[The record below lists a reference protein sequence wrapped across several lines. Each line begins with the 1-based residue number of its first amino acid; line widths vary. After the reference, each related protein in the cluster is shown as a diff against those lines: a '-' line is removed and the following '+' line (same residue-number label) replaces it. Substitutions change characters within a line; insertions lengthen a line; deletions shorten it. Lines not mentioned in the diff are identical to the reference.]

1 MARRSLALLLALA
14 ATGCA
19 SAQSPNSPIEL
30 APAEARGTAAPAQV
44 EQRHPATSA
53 GEVAVSVVGTPF
65 LLAFKAVVCAGSLVI
80 AAPSAAVIAP
90 ATAWPAKASR
100 CWGEGVARNCGPPY
114 ILTPRGV

>member
-1 MARRSLALLLALA
+1 MARRSLVLLLALA

-19 SAQSPNSPIEL
+19 SAQPPNPPAEL
-30 APAEARGTAAPAQV
+30 TPAEARAAAAPAQL
-44 EQRHPATSA
+44 EERRPATSA

-80 AAPSAAVIAP
+80 AAPSAAVIALGDGL
-90 ATAWPAKASR
+90 ASEGVEVL
-100 CWGEGVARNCGPPY
+100 GEGVARNCGPPY